1 MRKLFVGLLVL
12 ACLSGTVSAER
23 FQVAQTTLEIP
34 APEGF
39 VLVTPEMDEV
49 FDYSRLVD
57 EADLLN
63 ENVAFYISAAEAPA
77 ALKGELPEL
86 KRNFTLKVNRKLKE
100 AVVGSANFSELKK
113 VTQREYQQI
122 IEEIKAKDPGIYQR
136 LNEGVQE
143 QFALKSAIE
152 VSQLVPFEAH
162 YETPQALA
170 VSMYLTIHVPREQTG
185 EDEAETKEDISAAT
199 ATVMNVGGKLLFL
212 YCYAPQEDLEWTRT
226 ASQAWTE
233 NIIAANAAPPLVSP
247 AAPPL
252 ESEEQKQD
260 NQLAKWGIA
269 GLVLLLVLALFVK
282 KNRIQ
287 TD

>member
-1 MRKLFVGLLVL
+1 MRKLFVSLLVL
-12 ACLSGTVSAER
+12 ACLSATVWAER

-34 APEGF
+34 APQGF
-39 VLVTPEMDEV
+39 VLVTPEMVEV

-63 ENVAFYISAAEAPA
+63 ENMAFYISAAEAPA
-77 ALKGELPEL
+77 ALQGELPEL
-86 KRNFTLKVNRKLKE
+86 TRNFTLKVNRNLKE

-113 VTQREYQQI
+113 ATQREYQQI
-122 IEEIKAKDPGIYQR
+122 INQLKAKDPGIYQR
-136 LNEGVQE
+136 LNKGVQE
-143 QFALKSAIE
+143 QFDLESAIE
-152 VSQLVPFEAH
+152 VSQLVPFETH

-170 VSMYLTIHVPREQTG
+170 VSMYLTINVPLEEEG

-212 YCYAPQEDLEWTRT
+212 FCYAPQEDLEWTRT